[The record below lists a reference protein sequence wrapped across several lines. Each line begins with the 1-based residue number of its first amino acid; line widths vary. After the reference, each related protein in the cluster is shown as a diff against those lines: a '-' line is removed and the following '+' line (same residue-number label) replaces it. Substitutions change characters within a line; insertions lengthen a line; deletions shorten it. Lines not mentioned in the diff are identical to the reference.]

1 MERTSRVRIR
11 LALLAVLVLAIAAL
25 LLAVRGTFAPT
36 FPASAA
42 SGEPISIGASKPRI
56 AGRIYFEG
64 NPIPGAPLVVVLHG
78 DAPFRKPGYQY
89 RFASTVSQLL
99 PGVRV
104 AALLRPGYA
113 DPYGAKSDG
122 NRGFAAGENYTP
134 DVALALA
141 DAISALRT
149 QYGAKTVVLVGHSGG
164 AAIAADIAALRPG
177 LVKQLFLVSCPCDV
191 PAFRHHM
198 AMSQLNPLWLVPAKS
213 LSPMETLKQM
223 SCDMSIIAVSGAED
237 RTTLPQ
243 YARAYTRA
251 ARSRGIKALLL
262 TLSGKG
268 HEILNEDAVTEIVAD
283 SVKKLL

>member
-1 MERTSRVRIR
+1 MERRTTRVIGITLA
-11 LALLAVLVLAIAAL
+11 LALLAVLAGL

-36 FPASAA
+36 LPASAA
-42 SGEPISIGASKPRI
+42 GGQPISLGASGHRI
-56 AGRIYFEG
+56 AGRVYLDG
-64 NPIPGAPLVVVLHG
+64 PAVPGAPLVVVLHG

-89 RFASTVSQLL
+89 SFASTVSQLD

-122 NRGFAAGENYTP
+122 DRGFSTGENYTP
-134 DVALALA
+134 DTVFALA

-149 QYGAKTVVLVGHSGG
+149 QYGSKAVVLVGHSGG

-177 LVKQLFLVSCPCDV
+177 LVKQLFLIGCPCDV

-198 AMSQLNPLWLVPAKS
+198 AAAQFNPLWLVPSES
-213 LSPMETLKQM
+213 LSPTETVQQM
-223 SCDMSIIAVSGAED
+223 SCDISVIAVSGADD

-283 SVKKLL
+283 SVKKLQ

>member
-1 MERTSRVRIR
+1 MARSKRSLIRIALVAVLLAA
-11 LALLAVLVLAIAAL
+11 LALL

-36 FPASAA
+36 LPASAA
-42 SGEPISIGASKPRI
+42 SGQPISTGASGHRI
-56 AGRIYFEG
+56 AGRVYLEG
-64 NPIPGAPLVVVLHG
+64 NAISGAPLVVVLHG

-89 RFASTVSQLL
+89 GFASTVSQLV

-113 DPYGAKSDG
+113 DPFGAKSDG
-122 NRGFAAGENYTP
+122 DRGFAAGENYTP
-134 DVALALA
+134 DVVFALA
-141 DAISALRT
+141 DAISALRM
-149 QYGAKTVVLVGHSGG
+149 QYGAKSVVLVGHSGG

-177 LVKQLFLVSCPCDV
+177 LVKQLFLISCPCDV

-198 AMSQLNPLWLVPAKS
+198 ATTQFNPLWLVPSKS
-213 LSPMETLKQM
+213 LSPMETVKQM
-223 SCDMSIIAVSGAED
+223 SSDISVIAVSGADD